1 MSIVAFIIILFG
13 LAKIFLLLSLN
24 NQDKQDFVAKHINID
39 ELKIILSLVL
49 FDGLLEILLGLF
61 VLLWI

>member
-1 MSIVAFIIILFG
+1 MSIVAFIIIIFG

-24 NQDKQDFVAKHINID
+24 NQDKQEFVANYVNIN
-39 ELKIILSLVL
+39 ELKIML
-49 FDGLLEILLGLF
+49 FLILLEILLGLF